1 MSINTNNYEE
11 YFLLYADNELSD
23 RERNIVDDFVNQH
36 PELEEELLMFKQ
48 SVIKPDDD
56 CVMEDKKSLFKETKK
71 FINHDNIEEILIM
84 YHDNELN
91 GWEKEQTETFL
102 LQNPKLGNEL
112 LLLQK
117 TKLVPD
123 ITITF
128 PGKQVLYR
136 KEGRGKV
143 IPFKWWRNVAA
154 AIIAAI
160 GLWIGIS
167 YLQNDKDKLP
177 VVVFGNNPVKKI
189 NAIDSIPVIE
199 KLNEPVKNIVSENNK
214 SKNVSFQKAVV
225 KNSAGKSSKIK
236 HVPNIQL
243 VKKKQPNLVPE
254 SNINIKNI
262 ENEDQ
267 NIALNKVDEL
277 SDIKPLKKNDPE
289 IVLTDEL
296 KHNDIAVNDK
306 NVMPDNYTL
315 TASYTP
321 DEDENGNNY
330 VFYNITKEEFN
341 RTKLGGFLRKVKRTI
356 ERKSPFNNSKDD
368 NEIVAKNHSK
378 KL

>member
-11 YFLLYADNELSD
+11 YFLLYADNELSAL
-23 RERNIVDDFVNQH
+23 EKNMVEDFVNQH

-71 FINHDNIEEILIM
+71 FINHNNYEEILIM

-91 GWEKEQTETFL
+91 GWEREQTETFL
-102 LQNPKLGNEL
+102 LQNPKLGHEL
-112 LLLQK
+112 MILQK

-128 PGKQVLYR
+128 PGKEVLYR
-136 KEGRGKV
+136 KEGKV
-143 IPFKWWRNVAA
+143 VPFKWWRSVAA

-177 VVVFGNNPVKKI
+177 VVVFGNDPVKKI

-199 KLNEPVKNIVSENNK
+199 KLNEPVKNIVTENNK
-214 SKNVSFQKAVV
+214 GKNISFQKAVV

-243 VKKKQPNLVPE
+243 VKNQQSIVVTEP
-254 SNINIKNI
+254 NINIKNI
-262 ENEDQ
+262 ETGEQ
-267 NIALNKVDEL
+267 NIAINKVPEL
-277 SDIKPLKKNDPE
+277 NDIKTIKKSDPE
-289 IVLTDEL
+289 IVVTDEL

-306 NVMPDNYTL
+306 SVIPDNYAF

-321 DEDENGNNY
+321 EEDENSNNY

-368 NEIVAKNHSK
+368 NEIVAKSHSK